1 MLVTADVLADVDAT
15 ALVDADALADVLT
28 LVDVLTDWLS
38 LSERCLLAF
47 LEASSDK
54 DWLWLTE
61 TDKLSA

>member
-1 MLVTADVLADVDAT
+1 MLVLAESDALVLALSEV
-15 ALVDADALADVLT
+15 DVLT
-28 LVDVLTDWLS
+28 DTEVLVEVLTDWLS

-47 LEASSDK
+47 LEASSDM

>member
-1 MLVTADVLADVDAT
+1 MLAESDALVLALSEV
-15 ALVDADALADVLT
+15 DVLT
-28 LVDVLTDWLS
+28 DTEVLTDWLS

-61 TDKLSA
+61 TDRLSA

>member
-1 MLVTADVLADVDAT
+1 MLAESDALVLALSEV
-15 ALVDADALADVLT
+15 DVLT
-28 LVDVLTDWLS
+28 DTEVLTDWLS

-47 LEASSDK
+47 LEASSDM